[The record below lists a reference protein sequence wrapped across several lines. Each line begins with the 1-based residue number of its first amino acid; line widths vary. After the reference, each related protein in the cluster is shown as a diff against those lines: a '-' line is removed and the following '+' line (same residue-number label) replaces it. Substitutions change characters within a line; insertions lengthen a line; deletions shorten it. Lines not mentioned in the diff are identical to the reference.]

1 MINIQKFNEILN
13 KYNSSL
19 KNTNIDYI
27 KFLLAN
33 LISHDFEIYVYGHTN
48 SNVNHV
54 EIESDQI
61 TIFIDFY
68 PDNILIESLGI
79 EKIEYSLNNFKE
91 LQIDEII
98 KFLKQKGEN

>member
-1 MINIQKFNEILN
+1 MIKIEKFNEILN
-13 KYNSSL
+13 NYKSSL

-33 LISHDFEIYVYGHTN
+33 LIYHNFEIYVYGHNN

-68 PDNILIESLGI
+68 PDTIIVESLGI
-79 EKIEYSLNNFKE
+79 EKIEYSLDSFKE

-98 KFLKQKGEN
+98 KFIKQTL